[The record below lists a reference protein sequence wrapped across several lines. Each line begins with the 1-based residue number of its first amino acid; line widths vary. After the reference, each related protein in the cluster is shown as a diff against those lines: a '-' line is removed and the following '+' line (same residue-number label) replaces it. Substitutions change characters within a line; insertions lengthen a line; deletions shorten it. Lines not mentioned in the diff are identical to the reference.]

1 MSVIN
6 TNVKSLIVQNA
17 IKVNNR
23 LMANAMEQLSTGKR
37 INSAKDD
44 AAGLAVSENMTS
56 QIRGMNMA
64 VRNANDGISLL
75 QTAEGAMIEQTN
87 MLQRMRELSV
97 QAANGTLSSTQ
108 RSYLDLE
115 FQALV
120 QEINRI
126 SQNTQWNGMKLLAGT
141 QNSGNFDFQVGPGNN
156 PDIETIQVTIAN
168 MSFAENSNSIVGVF
182 GPEDAGTRRAWDPVA
197 NSSTDNIMTTST
209 AKSVILVIDS
219 ALNEIAEQRATIGA
233 TINRLTYASDNLSN
247 ISMNTSE
254 SRSRILDTD
263 YALATTEL
271 ARTQIIQQAST
282 AVLAQAN
289 QQPQTVLKLLQ
300 G

>member
-23 LMANAMEQLSTGKR
+23 LMSTAMEQLSTGKR

-44 AAGLAVSENMTS
+44 AAGLAVSENMTA
-56 QIRGMNMA
+56 QIRGLNMA

-87 MLQRMRELSV
+87 MLQRMRELAV
-97 QAANGTLSSTQ
+97 QASNGTLSSTQ
-108 RSYLDLE
+108 RGYLDTE
-115 FQALV
+115 FDALKA
-120 QEINRI
+120 EIDRI
-126 SQNTQWNGMKLLAGT
+126 GGNTQWNGMRLLTGT
-141 QNSGNFDFQVGPGNN
+141 MGASGDGIIAFQVGAGTSST
-156 PDIETIQVTIAN
+156 ETISIQIGKMSTGSTSGANPSLLGNFSAATITN
-168 MSFAENSNSIVGVF
+168 
-182 GPEDAGTRRAWDPVA
+182 PTDA
-197 NSSTDNIMTTST
+197 ST
-209 AKSVILVIDS
+209 AIDLVDE
-219 ALNEIAEQRATIGA
+219 ALDAIASQRATIGA
-233 TINRLTYASDNLSN
+233 GINRLTYAADNLSN
-247 ISMNTSE
+247 ISQNTSE

-263 YALATTEL
+263 YAQATTEL

-289 QQPQTVLKLLQ
+289 AQPQTVLKLLQ

>member
-23 LMANAMEQLSTGKR
+23 LMSTAMEQLSTGKR
-37 INSAKDD
+37 INSARDD
-44 AAGLAVSENMTS
+44 AAGLAVSENMTA
-56 QIRGMNMA
+56 QIRGLNMA

-87 MLQRMRELSV
+87 MLQRMRELAV
-97 QAANGTLSSTQ
+97 QASNGTLSSTQ
-108 RSYLDLE
+108 RGYLDTE
-115 FQALV
+115 FDALKA
-120 QEINRI
+120 EIDRI
-126 SQNTQWNGMKLLAGT
+126 GGNTQWNGMRLLTGT
-141 QNSGNFDFQVGPGNN
+141 MGASSDGNIAFQVGAGTSST
-156 PDIETIQVTIAN
+156 ETITIQIGKMSTGSTSGAN
-168 MSFAENSNSIVGVF
+168 PSMLGNFSAATITN
-182 GPEDAGTRRAWDPVA
+182 PTDA
-197 NSSTDNIMTTST
+197 ST
-209 AKSVILVIDS
+209 AIDLVDE
-219 ALNEIAEQRATIGA
+219 ALDAIASQRATIGA
-233 TINRLTYASDNLSN
+233 GINRLTYAADNLSN
-247 ISMNTSE
+247 ISQNTSE

-263 YALATTEL
+263 YAQATTEL

-289 QQPQTVLKLLQ
+289 AQPQTVLKLLQ

>member
-1 MSVIN
+1 MTVIN

-23 LMANAMEQLSTGKR
+23 LMATAMEQLSTGRR

-56 QIRGMNMA
+56 QIRGVNMA

-87 MLQRMRELSV
+87 MLQRMRELAV
-97 QAANGTLSSTQ
+97 QSANGTLSSTQ
-108 RSYLDLE
+108 RGYLNQE

-120 QEINRI
+120 EEINRV
-126 SQNTQWNGMKLLAGT
+126 SQNTQWNGMKLLDGT
-141 QNSGNFDFQVGPGNN
+141 QNSGLFDFQVGPGNN
-156 PDIETIQVTIAN
+156 PDIEKISITIEN
-168 MSFAENSNSIVGVF
+168 MSFVANDNGLEGVF
-182 GPEDAGTRRAWDPVA
+182 GRFDGVNHEDWDPIT
-197 NSSTDNIMTTST
+197 NTEDQIGTPST
-209 AKSVILVIDS
+209 AITSIDVIDD
-219 ALNEIAEQRATIGA
+219 ALDQLSQQRATIGA

-289 QQPQTVLKLLQ
+289 SQPQTVLKLLQ